1 MDLSGESVTIHV
13 GETKFTPPNIPRRHE
28 FKSLPYDNGSP
39 RIIFGMMGFGDSMYM
54 RPILRHFRGSYLR
67 TPFPWLFSDLGVN
80 CVKPST
86 PLRTQAAAIESE
98 EYRWYMPPQDLPY
111 QTILYRREHMDKG
124 GIPYGIA
131 DCMGITDKPLIWDAP
146 PLGTPWN
153 LPPKVALIRP
163 VCLRTEY
170 HNAARNCDPQYI
182 AQAADILRR
191 RGYSIIT
198 VADLQRGAEWALQ
211 PLPVADVQLYGGELA
226 FSRLLALVQAV
237 TVCVGTPGWIVPACL
252 LTGTPLYC
260 VAGGIG
266 GHNGPDRIAPGF
278 DHVGFAL
285 PDNYCMCYDER
296 HDCPKHISD
305 FEGKFND
312 WLTSKNL

>member
-1 MDLSGESVTIHV
+1 MQTLMIFVFFFFFQAEDGIRDIGVTGV
-13 GETKFTPPNIPRRHE
+13 QTCA
-28 FKSLPYDNGSP
+28 LP
-39 RIIFGMMGFGDSMYM
+39 I
-54 RPILRHFRGSYLR
+54 
-67 TPFPWLFSDLGVN
+67 
-80 CVKPST
+80 C
-86 PLRTQAAAIESE
+86 
-98 EYRWYMPPQDLPY
+98 
-111 QTILYRREHMDKG
+111 
-124 GIPYGIA
+124 
-131 DCMGITDKPLIWDAP
+131 
-146 PLGTPWN
+146 
-153 LPPKVALIRP
+153 
-163 VCLRTEY
+163 
-170 HNAARNCDPQYI
+170 
-182 AQAADILRR
+182 